1 MDFNRI
7 SGLRTHPAWR
17 LLQADSAPLII
28 SFLHR
33 AFIATNQRSIAAEE
47 LATRLD
53 DYLHH
58 LRESFGEKRFPKK
71 GKDYLNDW
79 AKGEQGFLR
88 KYYPAASVG
97 DEPLFDLTPAT
108 EKVIEWIT
116 SFEQKQ
122 FVGTESRLLTIFRLL
137 REIADET
144 ETDPSLRIQQ
154 LEQEKQA
161 IERKIAQ
168 LQAGHITPHDS
179 TRVKEKF
186 LQAEE
191 TARQLLSD
199 FRQVEENFRSL
210 DRGVRERITTSNS
223 GKGQM
228 LDTIFSEQDAITES
242 DQGRSF
248 KAFWSWLMSPASQD
262 ELQETLQKV
271 LQLPEIES
279 LQSVDSPHS
288 HTTNHEQD
296 TLLEG
301 IRFRLLEAGEKV
313 NSTCALLVEQLR
325 RYLDDQA
332 WLENRRI
339 MEIVREIEQSAIVVR
354 QSPPAEK
361 VFTTL
366 APLKPEIELPM
377 ARGLFRP
384 ALRPVID
391 EVPEEGEANVDTS
404 ALYTQHYVDEQQ
416 LRSQIR
422 FALQTR
428 TQITLAELVDLYPVK
443 KGLSEVVAYLHIASE
458 SDRAV
463 INTDQNQAIGWQ
475 DNHGGEKSAWMPSVI
490 FTR

>member
-7 SGLRTHPAWR
+7 SGLRSHPAWR
-17 LLQADSAPLII
+17 LLLADSAPLII

-33 AFIATNQRSIAAEE
+33 TFIVTNQRSIAAEE

-58 LRESFGEKRFPKK
+58 LRETTGKNRFPKK
-71 GKDYLNDW
+71 GRDYLNNW
-79 AKGEQGFLR
+79 SAGEQGFLR
-88 KYYPAASVG
+88 KYYPAATAG

-108 EKVIEWIT
+108 EKAIEWIA

-137 REIADET
+137 HEIANET
-144 ETDPSLRIQQ
+144 EADPTLRIQQ
-154 LEQEKQA
+154 LEQEKWVL
-161 IERKIAQ
+161 ERKIAQ
-168 LQAGHITPHDS
+168 LKAGHIAPHDG
-179 TRVKEKF
+179 TRIKEKF
-186 LQAEE
+186 LQAED

-199 FRQVEENFRSL
+199 FRQVEENFRAL
-210 DRGVRERITTSNS
+210 DRGVRERITTSNH
-223 GKGQM
+223 GKGEM
-228 LDTIFSEQDAITES
+228 LDSIFSEQDAITES

-248 KAFWSWLMSPASQD
+248 KAFWSWLMSPVSQD

-271 LQLPEIES
+271 LMLPEIKS
-279 LQSVDSPHS
+279 L
-288 HTTNHEQD
+288 NHD
-296 TLLEG
+296 PLVEG
-301 IRFRLLEAGEKV
+301 IRFRLLEAGGKV
-313 NSTCALLVEQLR
+313 NSTCGLLVEQLR

-339 MEIVREIEQSAIVVR
+339 MEIVRDIEQSAIVVR
-354 QSPPAEK
+354 QKPPPNK

-366 APLKPEIELPM
+366 SPLKPEIELPM

-391 EVPEEGEANVDTS
+391 EVPEEGEADVDTS
-404 ALYTQHYVDEQQ
+404 VLYNQHYVDEQA
-416 LRSQIR
+416 LRGQIR

-428 TQITLAELVDLYPVK
+428 SQVTLAELVELYPVK
-443 KGLSEVVAYLHIASE
+443 KGLSEIIAYLHIASE
-458 SDRAV
+458 SDRAL
-463 INTDQNQAIGWQ
+463 INAESNQAILWQ
-475 DNHGGEKSAWMPSVI
+475 DHSGNHKEAWMPSVI

>member
-7 SGLRTHPAWR
+7 SGLRSHPAWR
-17 LLQADSAPLII
+17 LLQADSAALII
-28 SFLHR
+28 SFLYR
-33 AFIATNQRSIAAEE
+33 TFIVTNQRSVPAEE

-58 LRESFGEKRFPKK
+58 LRENGEKRYPRK
-71 GKDYLNDW
+71 GRDYLNDW
-79 AKGEQGFLR
+79 SSGEQGYLR

-108 EKVIEWIT
+108 EKVIEWIA

-137 REIADET
+137 QEIADET
-144 ETDPSLRIQQ
+144 ETDPTLRIQQ

-168 LQAGHITPHDS
+168 LTAGHITPHDS
-179 TRVKEKF
+179 TRIKEKY

-199 FRQVEENFRSL
+199 FRQVEENFRTL
-210 DRGVRERITTSNS
+210 DRGVRERITTSDS

-228 LDTIFSEQDAITES
+228 LDTIFLEQDAITES

-248 KAFWSWLMSPASQD
+248 KAFWSWLMSPASQ
-262 ELQETLQKV
+262 EQLQETLQKV
-271 LQLPEIES
+271 LQLPEITALNMTS
-279 LQSVDSPHS
+279 
-288 HTTNHEQD
+288 EQQD
-296 TLLEG
+296 ALLDG

-313 NSTCALLVEQLR
+313 NSTCAQLVEQLR

-339 MEIVREIEQSAIVVR
+339 MEIVRQIEQSAIAIR
-354 QSPPAEK
+354 QSPPPEK
-361 VFTTL
+361 VFTRL

-384 ALRPVID
+384 AQRPVID
-391 EVPEEGEANVDTS
+391 EVPQEGEADIDTS
-404 ALYTQHYVDEQQ
+404 VLYNQHYVDEQ
-416 LRSQIR
+416 LLKSQIR
-422 FALQTR
+422 FALHNR
-428 TQITLAELVDLYPVK
+428 PQITLLELVELYPVT
-443 KGLSEVVAYLHIASE
+443 KGLSEVIAYLHIASE

-463 INTDQNQAIGWQ
+463 INTDLNQAIAWQ
-475 DNHGGEKSAWMPSVI
+475 DSSGVEKTAWMPSVI
-490 FTR
+490 FIR

>member
-7 SGLRTHPAWR
+7 LGLRSHPAWR

-33 AFIATNQRSIAAEE
+33 AFIATNQRSVGAEE

-58 LRESFGEKRFPKK
+58 LRETTGENRYPKK
-71 GKDYLNDW
+71 GRDYLNNW
-79 AKGEQGFLR
+79 SAGEQGYLR
-88 KYYPAASVG
+88 KYYPPATMG

-108 EKVIEWIT
+108 EKVIEWIA

-144 ETDPSLRIQQ
+144 ETDPTLRIQQ
-154 LEQEKQA
+154 LEQEKAA
-161 IERKIAQ
+161 IERQIAQ
-168 LQAGHITPHDS
+168 LREGHVTPHDG
-179 TRVKEKF
+179 TRIKEKF
-186 LQAEE
+186 LQAED

-199 FRQVEENFRSL
+199 FRQVEENFRAL
-210 DRGVRERITTSNS
+210 DRGVRERITTSSS

-248 KAFWSWLMSPASQD
+248 KAFWSWLMSPVSQD

-271 LQLPEIES
+271 LQLPEINS
-279 LQSVDSPHS
+279 LNSDKDP
-288 HTTNHEQD
+288 
-296 TLLEG
+296 LLDG

-339 MEIVREIEQSAIVVR
+339 MEIVRDIEQNAITIR
-354 QSPPAEK
+354 QTPPPDK
-361 VFTTL
+361 LFTTL
-366 APLKPEIELPM
+366 SPLKPEVELPM
-377 ARGLFRP
+377 GRGLFRP

-391 EVPEEGEANVDTS
+391 EVPEEGQGDMDTS
-404 ALYTQHYVDEQQ
+404 ALYHQHYVDEQA
-416 LRSQIR
+416 LKSQIR

-428 TQITLAELVDLYPVK
+428 SQITLAELLELYPVK

-458 SDRAV
+458 SDRAL
-463 INTDQNQAIGWQ
+463 INAEHNQAIQWL
-475 DNHGGEKSAWMPSVI
+475 DNTGNTKAAWMPSVI

>member
-7 SGLRTHPAWR
+7 SGLRSHPAWR
-17 LLQADSAPLII
+17 LLQADSAALVI
-28 SFLHR
+28 SFLYR
-33 AFIATNQRSIAAEE
+33 TFIVTNQRSIPAEE

-58 LRESFGEKRFPKK
+58 LRENGEKRYPRK
-71 GKDYLNDW
+71 GRDYLNDW
-79 AKGEQGFLR
+79 SSGEQGYLR

-108 EKVIEWIT
+108 EKVIEWIA

-137 REIADET
+137 QEIADET
-144 ETDPSLRIQQ
+144 ETDPTLRIQQ

-168 LQAGHITPHDS
+168 LTAGHITPHDS
-179 TRVKEKF
+179 TRIKEKY

-199 FRQVEENFRSL
+199 FRQVEENFRTL
-210 DRGVRERITTSNS
+210 DRGVRERITTSDS

-228 LDTIFSEQDAITES
+228 LDTIFLEQDAITES

-248 KAFWSWLMSPASQD
+248 KAFWSWLMSPASQ
-262 ELQETLQKV
+262 EQLQETLQKV
-271 LQLPEIES
+271 LQLPEITALNS
-279 LQSVDSPHS
+279 TS
-288 HTTNHEQD
+288 EQQD
-296 TLLEG
+296 ALLDG

-313 NSTCALLVEQLR
+313 NSTCAQLVEQLR

-339 MEIVREIEQSAIVVR
+339 MEIVRQIEQSAITIR
-354 QSPPAEK
+354 QSPPPEK
-361 VFTTL
+361 VFTRL

-384 ALRPVID
+384 AQRPVID
-391 EVPEEGEANVDTS
+391 EVPQEGEADVDTS
-404 ALYTQHYVDEQQ
+404 VLYNQHYVDEQ
-416 LRSQIR
+416 LLKSQIR
-422 FALQTR
+422 FALHNR
-428 TQITLAELVDLYPVK
+428 PQITLLELVELYPVT
-443 KGLSEVVAYLHIASE
+443 KGLSEVIAYLHIASE

-463 INTDQNQAIGWQ
+463 INTDLNQAIAWQ
-475 DNHGGEKSAWMPSVI
+475 DSSGVEKTAWMPSVI
-490 FTR
+490 FIR

>member
-7 SGLRTHPAWR
+7 SGLRSHPAWR
-17 LLQADSAPLII
+17 LLQADSAALII
-28 SFLHR
+28 SFLYR
-33 AFIATNQRSIAAEE
+33 TFIVTNQRSVPAEE

-58 LRESFGEKRFPKK
+58 LREHGEKRYPRK
-71 GKDYLNDW
+71 GREYLNDW
-79 AKGEQGFLR
+79 SSGEQGYLR

-108 EKVIEWIT
+108 EKVIEWIA

-137 REIADET
+137 QEIADET
-144 ETDPSLRIQQ
+144 ETDPTLRIQQ

-168 LQAGHITPHDS
+168 LTVGHITPHDS
-179 TRVKEKF
+179 TRIKEKY

-199 FRQVEENFRSL
+199 FRQVEENFRTL

-228 LDTIFSEQDAITES
+228 LDTIFLEQDAITES

-248 KAFWSWLMSPASQD
+248 KAFWSWLMSPASQ
-262 ELQETLQKV
+262 EQLQETLQKV
-271 LQLPEIES
+271 LQLPEITALNGTS
-279 LQSVDSPHS
+279 
-288 HTTNHEQD
+288 EQQD
-296 TLLEG
+296 ALLDG

-313 NSTCALLVEQLR
+313 NSTCAQLVEQLR

-339 MEIVREIEQSAIVVR
+339 MEIVRQIEQSAIAIR
-354 QSPPAEK
+354 QSPPPEK
-361 VFTTL
+361 VFTRL

-384 ALRPVID
+384 AQRPVID
-391 EVPEEGEANVDTS
+391 EVPQEGEADVDTS
-404 ALYTQHYVDEQQ
+404 VLYNQHYVDEQ
-416 LRSQIR
+416 LLKSQIR
-422 FALQTR
+422 FALHNR
-428 TQITLAELVDLYPVK
+428 PQITLQELVELYPVS
-443 KGLSEVVAYLHIASE
+443 KGLSEVIAYLHIASE

-463 INTDQNQAIGWQ
+463 INTDLNQAIAWQ
-475 DNHGGEKSAWMPSVI
+475 DSSGAEKTAWMPSVI
-490 FTR
+490 FIR

>member
-7 SGLRTHPAWR
+7 SGLRSHPAWR
-17 LLQADSAPLII
+17 LLQADSAALII
-28 SFLHR
+28 SFLYR
-33 AFIATNQRSIAAEE
+33 TFIVTNQRSVPAEE

-58 LRESFGEKRFPKK
+58 LREHGEKRYPRK
-71 GKDYLNDW
+71 GRDYLNDW
-79 AKGEQGFLR
+79 SSGEHGYLR

-108 EKVIEWIT
+108 EKVIEWIA

-137 REIADET
+137 QEIADET
-144 ETDPSLRIQQ
+144 ETDPTLRIQQ

-168 LQAGHITPHDS
+168 LTAGHITPHDS
-179 TRVKEKF
+179 TRIKEKY

-199 FRQVEENFRSL
+199 FRQVEENFRTL
-210 DRGVRERITTSNS
+210 DRGVRERITTSDS

-228 LDTIFSEQDAITES
+228 LDTIFLEQDAITES

-248 KAFWSWLMSPASQD
+248 KAFWSWLMSPASQ
-262 ELQETLQKV
+262 EQLQETLQKV
-271 LQLPEIES
+271 LQLPEITALNITS
-279 LQSVDSPHS
+279 
-288 HTTNHEQD
+288 EQQD
-296 TLLEG
+296 ALLDG

-313 NSTCALLVEQLR
+313 NSTCAQLVEQLR

-339 MEIVREIEQSAIVVR
+339 MEIVRQIEQSAIAIR
-354 QSPPAEK
+354 QSPPPEK
-361 VFTTL
+361 VFTRL

-384 ALRPVID
+384 AQRPVID
-391 EVPEEGEANVDTS
+391 EVPQEGEADVDTS
-404 ALYTQHYVDEQQ
+404 VLYNQHYVDEQ
-416 LRSQIR
+416 LLKSQIR
-422 FALQTR
+422 FALHDR
-428 TQITLAELVDLYPVK
+428 PQITLLELVELYPVT
-443 KGLSEVVAYLHIASE
+443 KGLSEVIAYLHIASE

-463 INTDQNQAIGWQ
+463 INTDLNQAIAWQ
-475 DNHGGEKSAWMPSVI
+475 DSSGVEKTAWMPSVI
-490 FTR
+490 FIR

>member
-7 SGLRTHPAWR
+7 SGLRSHPAWR
-17 LLQADSAPLII
+17 LLQADSAALII
-28 SFLHR
+28 SFLYR
-33 AFIATNQRSIAAEE
+33 TFIVTNQRSVPAEE

-58 LRESFGEKRFPKK
+58 LRENGEKRYPRK
-71 GKDYLNDW
+71 GRDYLNDW
-79 AKGEQGFLR
+79 SSGEQGYLR

-108 EKVIEWIT
+108 EKVIEWIA

-137 REIADET
+137 QEIADET
-144 ETDPSLRIQQ
+144 ETDPTLRIQQ

-168 LQAGHITPHDS
+168 LTAGHITPHDS
-179 TRVKEKF
+179 TRIKEKY

-199 FRQVEENFRSL
+199 FRQVEENFRML
-210 DRGVRERITTSNS
+210 DRGVRERITTSDS

-228 LDTIFSEQDAITES
+228 LDTIFLEQDAITES

-248 KAFWSWLMSPASQD
+248 KAFWSWLMSPASQ
-262 ELQETLQKV
+262 EQLQETLQKV
-271 LQLPEIES
+271 LQLPEITALNS
-279 LQSVDSPHS
+279 TS
-288 HTTNHEQD
+288 EQQD
-296 TLLEG
+296 ALLDG

-313 NSTCALLVEQLR
+313 NSTCAQLVEQLR

-339 MEIVREIEQSAIVVR
+339 MEIVRQIEQSAIAIR
-354 QSPPAEK
+354 QSPPPEK
-361 VFTTL
+361 VFTRL

-384 ALRPVID
+384 AQRPVID
-391 EVPEEGEANVDTS
+391 EVPQEGEADVDTS
-404 ALYTQHYVDEQQ
+404 VLYNQHYVDEQ
-416 LRSQIR
+416 LLKSQIR
-422 FALQTR
+422 FALHNR
-428 TQITLAELVDLYPVK
+428 PQITLLELVELYPVT
-443 KGLSEVVAYLHIASE
+443 KGLSEVIAYLHIASE

-463 INTDQNQAIGWQ
+463 INTDLNQAIAWQ
-475 DNHGGEKSAWMPSVI
+475 DSSGVEKTAWMPSVI
-490 FTR
+490 FIR

>member
-7 SGLRTHPAWR
+7 SGLRSHPAWR
-17 LLQADSAPLII
+17 LLQADSAALII
-28 SFLHR
+28 SFLYR
-33 AFIATNQRSIAAEE
+33 TFIVTNQRSVPAEE

-58 LRESFGEKRFPKK
+58 LRENGEKRYPRK
-71 GKDYLNDW
+71 GRDYLNDW
-79 AKGEQGFLR
+79 SSGEHGYLR

-108 EKVIEWIT
+108 EKVIEWIA

-137 REIADET
+137 QEIADET
-144 ETDPSLRIQQ
+144 ETDPTLRIQQ

-168 LQAGHITPHDS
+168 LTAGHITPHDS
-179 TRVKEKF
+179 TRIKEKY

-199 FRQVEENFRSL
+199 FRQVEENFRTL
-210 DRGVRERITTSNS
+210 DRGVRERITTSDS

-228 LDTIFSEQDAITES
+228 LDTIFLEQDAITES

-248 KAFWSWLMSPASQD
+248 KAFWSWLMSPASQ
-262 ELQETLQKV
+262 EQLQETLQKV
-271 LQLPEIES
+271 LQLPEIIALNMTSE
-279 LQSVDSPHS
+279 Q
-288 HTTNHEQD
+288 QD
-296 TLLEG
+296 TLLDG

-313 NSTCALLVEQLR
+313 NSTCAQLVEQLR

-339 MEIVREIEQSAIVVR
+339 MEIVRQIEQSAIAIR
-354 QSPPAEK
+354 QSPPPEK
-361 VFTTL
+361 VFTRL

-384 ALRPVID
+384 AQRPVID
-391 EVPEEGEANVDTS
+391 EVPQEGEADVDTS
-404 ALYTQHYVDEQQ
+404 VLYNQHYVDEQ
-416 LRSQIR
+416 LLKSQIR
-422 FALQTR
+422 FALHDR
-428 TQITLAELVDLYPVK
+428 PQITLPELVELYPVT
-443 KGLSEVVAYLHIASE
+443 KGLSEVIAYLHIASE

-463 INTDQNQAIGWQ
+463 INTDLNQAIAWQ
-475 DNHGGEKSAWMPSVI
+475 DSSGVEKTARMPSVI
-490 FTR
+490 FIR

>member
-7 SGLRTHPAWR
+7 SGLRSHPAWR
-17 LLQADSAPLII
+17 LLQADSAALVI
-28 SFLHR
+28 SFLYR
-33 AFIATNQRSIAAEE
+33 TFIVTNQRSIPAEE

-58 LRESFGEKRFPKK
+58 LREHGEKRYPRK
-71 GKDYLNDW
+71 GRDYLNDW
-79 AKGEQGFLR
+79 SSGEQGYLR

-108 EKVIEWIT
+108 EKVIEWIA

-137 REIADET
+137 QEIADET
-144 ETDPSLRIQQ
+144 ETDPTLRIQQ

-168 LQAGHITPHDS
+168 LTAGHITPHDS
-179 TRVKEKF
+179 TRIKEKY

-199 FRQVEENFRSL
+199 FRQVEENFRTL
-210 DRGVRERITTSNS
+210 DRGVRERITTSDS

-228 LDTIFSEQDAITES
+228 LDTIFLEQDAITES

-248 KAFWSWLMSPASQD
+248 KAFWSWLMSPASQ
-262 ELQETLQKV
+262 EQLQETLQKV
-271 LQLPEIES
+271 LQLPEITALNS
-279 LQSVDSPHS
+279 TS
-288 HTTNHEQD
+288 EQQD
-296 TLLEG
+296 ALLDG

-313 NSTCALLVEQLR
+313 NSTCAQLVEQLR

-339 MEIVREIEQSAIVVR
+339 MEIVRQIEQSAIAIR
-354 QSPPAEK
+354 QSPPPEK
-361 VFTTL
+361 VFTRL

-384 ALRPVID
+384 AQRPVID
-391 EVPEEGEANVDTS
+391 EVPQEGEADVDTS
-404 ALYTQHYVDEQQ
+404 VLYNQHYVDEQ
-416 LRSQIR
+416 LLKSQIR
-422 FALQTR
+422 FALHNR
-428 TQITLAELVDLYPVK
+428 PQITLLELVELYPVT
-443 KGLSEVVAYLHIASE
+443 KGLSEVIAYLHIASE

-463 INTDQNQAIGWQ
+463 INTDLNQAIAWQ
-475 DNHGGEKSAWMPSVI
+475 DSSGVEKTAWMPSVI
-490 FTR
+490 FIR

>member
-7 SGLRTHPAWR
+7 SGLRSHPAWR
-17 LLQADSAPLII
+17 LLQADSAALII

-33 AFIATNQRSIAAEE
+33 TFIVSNQRSIPAEE

-58 LRESFGEKRFPKK
+58 LREHGEQRYPRK
-71 GKDYLNDW
+71 GREYLNDW
-79 AKGEQGFLR
+79 SGGEHGYLR

-108 EKVIEWIT
+108 EKVIEWIA

-137 REIADET
+137 QEIADET
-144 ETDPSLRIQQ
+144 ETDPTLRIQQ

-168 LQAGHITPHDS
+168 LTAGHITPHDS
-179 TRVKEKF
+179 TRIKEKY

-199 FRQVEENFRSL
+199 FRQVEENFRTL
-210 DRGVRERITTSNS
+210 DRGVRERITTSDS

-228 LDTIFSEQDAITES
+228 LDTIFLEQDAITES

-248 KAFWSWLMSPASQD
+248 KAFWSWLMSPASQ
-262 ELQETLQKV
+262 EQLQETLQKV
-271 LQLPEIES
+271 LQLPEITALNMTS
-279 LQSVDSPHS
+279 
-288 HTTNHEQD
+288 EQQD
-296 TLLEG
+296 ALLDG

-313 NSTCALLVEQLR
+313 NSTCAQLVEQLR

-339 MEIVREIEQSAIVVR
+339 MEIVRQIEQSAIAIR
-354 QSPPAEK
+354 QSPPPEK
-361 VFTTL
+361 IFTRL

-384 ALRPVID
+384 AQRPVIN
-391 EVPEEGEANVDTS
+391 EVPQEGEADVDTS
-404 ALYTQHYVDEQQ
+404 VLYNQHYVDEQ
-416 LRSQIR
+416 LLKSQIR
-422 FALQTR
+422 FALHNR
-428 TQITLAELVDLYPVK
+428 PQITLQELVELYPVS
-443 KGLSEVVAYLHIASE
+443 KGLSEVIAYLHIASE

-463 INTDQNQAIGWQ
+463 INTDLNQAIAWQ
-475 DNHGGEKSAWMPSVI
+475 DSSGAEKTAWMPSVI
-490 FTR
+490 FIR

>member
-7 SGLRTHPAWR
+7 SGLRSHPAWR
-17 LLQADSAPLII
+17 LLQADSAALII

-33 AFIATNQRSIAAEE
+33 TFIVSNQRSIPAEE

-58 LRESFGEKRFPKK
+58 LREHGEQRYPRK
-71 GKDYLNDW
+71 GREYLNDW
-79 AKGEQGFLR
+79 SSGEHGYLR

-108 EKVIEWIT
+108 EKVIEWIA

-137 REIADET
+137 QEIADET
-144 ETDPSLRIQQ
+144 ETDPTLRIQQ

-168 LQAGHITPHDS
+168 LTAGHITPHDS
-179 TRVKEKF
+179 TRIKEKY

-199 FRQVEENFRSL
+199 FRQVEENFRTL
-210 DRGVRERITTSNS
+210 DRGVRERITTSDS

-228 LDTIFSEQDAITES
+228 LDTIFLEQDAITES

-248 KAFWSWLMSPASQD
+248 KAFWSWLMSPASQ
-262 ELQETLQKV
+262 EQLQETLQKV
-271 LQLPEIES
+271 LQLPEITALNITS
-279 LQSVDSPHS
+279 
-288 HTTNHEQD
+288 EQQD
-296 TLLEG
+296 ALLDG

-313 NSTCALLVEQLR
+313 NSTCAQLVEQLR

-339 MEIVREIEQSAIVVR
+339 MEIVRQIEQSAIAIR
-354 QSPPAEK
+354 QSPPPEK
-361 VFTTL
+361 VFTRL

-384 ALRPVID
+384 AQRPVIA
-391 EVPEEGEANVDTS
+391 EVPQEGEADVDTS
-404 ALYTQHYVDEQQ
+404 ALYNQHYVDEQR
-416 LRSQIR
+416 LKSQIR
-422 FALQTR
+422 FALHNR
-428 TQITLAELVDLYPVK
+428 PQITLQELVELYPVS
-443 KGLSEVVAYLHIASE
+443 KGLSEVIAYLHIASE

-463 INTDQNQAIGWQ
+463 INTDLNQAIAWQ
-475 DNHGGEKSAWMPSVI
+475 DSSGAEKTAWMPSVI
-490 FTR
+490 FIR

>member
-7 SGLRTHPAWR
+7 SGLRSHPAWR
-17 LLQADSAPLII
+17 LLQADSAALII
-28 SFLHR
+28 SFLYR
-33 AFIATNQRSIAAEE
+33 TFIVTNQRSVPAEE

-58 LRESFGEKRFPKK
+58 LRENGEKRYPRK
-71 GKDYLNDW
+71 GRDYLNDW
-79 AKGEQGFLR
+79 SSGEQGYLR

-108 EKVIEWIT
+108 EKVIEWIA

-137 REIADET
+137 QEIADET
-144 ETDPSLRIQQ
+144 ETDPTLRIQQ

-168 LQAGHITPHDS
+168 LTAGHITPHDS
-179 TRVKEKF
+179 TRIKEKY

-191 TARQLLSD
+191 TARQLLSG
-199 FRQVEENFRSL
+199 FRQVEENFRML
-210 DRGVRERITTSNS
+210 DRGVRERITTSDS

-228 LDTIFSEQDAITES
+228 LDTIFLEQDAITES

-248 KAFWSWLMSPASQD
+248 KAFWSWLMSPASQ
-262 ELQETLQKV
+262 EQLQETLQKV
-271 LQLPEIES
+271 LQLPEITALNMTS
-279 LQSVDSPHS
+279 
-288 HTTNHEQD
+288 EQQD
-296 TLLEG
+296 ALLDG

-313 NSTCALLVEQLR
+313 NSTCAQLVEQLR

-339 MEIVREIEQSAIVVR
+339 MEIVRQIEQSAIAIR
-354 QSPPAEK
+354 QSPPPEK
-361 VFTTL
+361 VFTRL

-384 ALRPVID
+384 AQRPVID
-391 EVPEEGEANVDTS
+391 EVPQEGEADVDTS
-404 ALYTQHYVDEQQ
+404 VLYNQHYVDEQ
-416 LRSQIR
+416 LLKSQIR
-422 FALQTR
+422 FALHNR
-428 TQITLAELVDLYPVK
+428 PQITLLELVELYPVT
-443 KGLSEVVAYLHIASE
+443 KGLSEVIAYLHIASE

-463 INTDQNQAIGWQ
+463 INTDLNQAIAWQ
-475 DNHGGEKSAWMPSVI
+475 DSSGVEKTAWMPSVI
-490 FTR
+490 FIR

>member
-7 SGLRTHPAWR
+7 SGLRSHPAWR
-17 LLQADSAPLII
+17 LLQADSAALII
-28 SFLHR
+28 SFLYR
-33 AFIATNQRSIAAEE
+33 TFIVTNQRSVPAEE

-58 LRESFGEKRFPKK
+58 LREHGEKRYPRK
-71 GKDYLNDW
+71 GRDYLNDW
-79 AKGEQGFLR
+79 SSGEQSYLR

-108 EKVIEWIT
+108 EKVIEWIA

-137 REIADET
+137 QEIADET
-144 ETDPSLRIQQ
+144 ETDPTLRIQQ

-168 LQAGHITPHDS
+168 LTAGHITPHDS
-179 TRVKEKF
+179 TRIKEKY

-191 TARQLLSD
+191 TARQLLFD
-199 FRQVEENFRSL
+199 FCQVEENFRTL
-210 DRGVRERITTSNS
+210 DRGVRERITTSDS

-228 LDTIFSEQDAITES
+228 LDTIFLEQDAITES

-248 KAFWSWLMSPASQD
+248 KAFWSWLMSPASQ
-262 ELQETLQKV
+262 EQLQETLQKV
-271 LQLPEIES
+271 LQLPEITALNS
-279 LQSVDSPHS
+279 TS
-288 HTTNHEQD
+288 EQQD
-296 TLLEG
+296 ALLDG

-313 NSTCALLVEQLR
+313 NSTCAQLVEQLR

-339 MEIVREIEQSAIVVR
+339 MEIVRQIEQSAIAIR
-354 QSPPAEK
+354 QSPPPEK
-361 VFTTL
+361 VFTRL

-384 ALRPVID
+384 AQRPVID
-391 EVPEEGEANVDTS
+391 EVPQEGEADVDTS
-404 ALYTQHYVDEQQ
+404 VLYNQHYVDEQ
-416 LRSQIR
+416 LLKSQIR
-422 FALQTR
+422 FALHNR
-428 TQITLAELVDLYPVK
+428 PQITLLELVELYPVT
-443 KGLSEVVAYLHIASE
+443 KGLSEVIAYLHIASE
-458 SDRAV
+458 SNRAV
-463 INTDQNQAIGWQ
+463 INTDLNQAIAWQ
-475 DNHGGEKSAWMPSVI
+475 DSSGVEKTAWMPSVI
-490 FTR
+490 FIR

>member
-7 SGLRTHPAWR
+7 SGLRSHPAWR
-17 LLQADSAPLII
+17 LLQADSAALII
-28 SFLHR
+28 SFLYR
-33 AFIATNQRSIAAEE
+33 TFIVTNQRSVPAEE

-58 LRESFGEKRFPKK
+58 LRENGEKRYPRK
-71 GKDYLNDW
+71 GRDYLNDW
-79 AKGEQGFLR
+79 SSGEQGYLR

-108 EKVIEWIT
+108 EKVIEWIA

-137 REIADET
+137 QEIADET
-144 ETDPSLRIQQ
+144 ETDPTLRIQQ

-168 LQAGHITPHDS
+168 LTAGHITPHDS
-179 TRVKEKF
+179 TRIKEKY

-199 FRQVEENFRSL
+199 FRQVEENFRML
-210 DRGVRERITTSNS
+210 DRGVRERITTSDS

-228 LDTIFSEQDAITES
+228 LDTIFLEQDAITES

-248 KAFWSWLMSPASQD
+248 KAFWSWLMSPASQ
-262 ELQETLQKV
+262 EQLQETLQKV
-271 LQLPEIES
+271 LQLPEITALNMTS
-279 LQSVDSPHS
+279 
-288 HTTNHEQD
+288 EQQD
-296 TLLEG
+296 ALLDG

-313 NSTCALLVEQLR
+313 NSTCAQLVEQLR

-339 MEIVREIEQSAIVVR
+339 MEIVRQIEQSAIAIR
-354 QSPPAEK
+354 QSPPPEK
-361 VFTTL
+361 VFTRL

-384 ALRPVID
+384 AQRPVID
-391 EVPEEGEANVDTS
+391 EVPQEGEADVDTS
-404 ALYTQHYVDEQQ
+404 VLYNQHYVDEQ
-416 LRSQIR
+416 LLKSQIR
-422 FALQTR
+422 FALHNR
-428 TQITLAELVDLYPVK
+428 PQITLLELVELYPVT
-443 KGLSEVVAYLHIASE
+443 KGLSEVIAYLHIASE

-463 INTDQNQAIGWQ
+463 INTDLNQAIAWQ
-475 DNHGGEKSAWMPSVI
+475 DSSGVEKTAWMPSVI
-490 FTR
+490 FIR

>member
-7 SGLRTHPAWR
+7 SGLRSHPAWR
-17 LLQADSAPLII
+17 LLQADSAALII

-33 AFIATNQRSIAAEE
+33 TFIVSNQRSIPAEE

-58 LRESFGEKRFPKK
+58 LREHGEQRYPRK
-71 GKDYLNDW
+71 GREYLNDW
-79 AKGEQGFLR
+79 SGGEHGYLR

-108 EKVIEWIT
+108 EKVIEWIA

-137 REIADET
+137 QEIADET
-144 ETDPSLRIQQ
+144 ETDPTLRIQQ

-168 LQAGHITPHDS
+168 LTAGHITPHDS
-179 TRVKEKF
+179 TRIKEKY

-199 FRQVEENFRSL
+199 FRQVEENFRTL
-210 DRGVRERITTSNS
+210 DRGVRERITTSDS

-228 LDTIFSEQDAITES
+228 LDTIFLEQDAITES

-248 KAFWSWLMSPASQD
+248 KAFWSWLMSPASQ
-262 ELQETLQKV
+262 EQLQETLQKV
-271 LQLPEIES
+271 LQLPEITALNMTS
-279 LQSVDSPHS
+279 
-288 HTTNHEQD
+288 EQQD
-296 TLLEG
+296 ALLDG

-313 NSTCALLVEQLR
+313 NSTCAQLVEQLR

-339 MEIVREIEQSAIVVR
+339 MEIVRQIEQSAIAIR
-354 QSPPAEK
+354 QSPPPEK
-361 VFTTL
+361 IFTRL

-384 ALRPVID
+384 AQRPVID
-391 EVPEEGEANVDTS
+391 EVPQEGEADVDTS
-404 ALYTQHYVDEQQ
+404 VLYNQHYVDEQ
-416 LRSQIR
+416 LLKSQIR
-422 FALQTR
+422 FALHNR
-428 TQITLAELVDLYPVK
+428 PQITLQELVELYPVS
-443 KGLSEVVAYLHIASE
+443 KGLSEVIAYLHIASE
-458 SDRAV
+458 SDRAM
-463 INTDQNQAIGWQ
+463 INTDLNQAIAWQ
-475 DNHGGEKSAWMPSVI
+475 DSSGAEKTAWMPSVI
-490 FTR
+490 FIR

>member
-7 SGLRTHPAWR
+7 SGLRSHPAWR
-17 LLQADSAPLII
+17 LLQADSAALII

-33 AFIATNQRSIAAEE
+33 TFIVSNQRSIPAEE

-58 LRESFGEKRFPKK
+58 LREHGEKRYPRK
-71 GKDYLNDW
+71 GREYLNDW
-79 AKGEQGFLR
+79 SGGEHGYLR

-108 EKVIEWIT
+108 EKVIEWIA

-137 REIADET
+137 QEIADET
-144 ETDPSLRIQQ
+144 ETDPTLRIQQ

-168 LQAGHITPHDS
+168 LTAGHITPHDS
-179 TRVKEKF
+179 TRIKEKY

-199 FRQVEENFRSL
+199 FRQVEENFRTL
-210 DRGVRERITTSNS
+210 DRGVRERITTSDS

-228 LDTIFSEQDAITES
+228 LDTIFLEQDAITES

-248 KAFWSWLMSPASQD
+248 KAFWSWLMSPASQ
-262 ELQETLQKV
+262 EQLQETLQKV
-271 LQLPEIES
+271 LQLPEITALNMTS
-279 LQSVDSPHS
+279 
-288 HTTNHEQD
+288 EQQD
-296 TLLEG
+296 ALLDG

-313 NSTCALLVEQLR
+313 NSTCAQLVEQLR

-339 MEIVREIEQSAIVVR
+339 MEIVRQIEQSAIAIR
-354 QSPPAEK
+354 QSPPPEK
-361 VFTTL
+361 VFTRL

-384 ALRPVID
+384 AQRPVID
-391 EVPEEGEANVDTS
+391 EVPQEGEADVDTS
-404 ALYTQHYVDEQQ
+404 VLYNQHYVDEQ
-416 LRSQIR
+416 LLKSQIR
-422 FALQTR
+422 FALHNR
-428 TQITLAELVDLYPVK
+428 PQITLQELVELYPVS
-443 KGLSEVVAYLHIASE
+443 KGLSEVIAYLHIASE

-463 INTDQNQAIGWQ
+463 INTDLNQAIAWQ
-475 DNHGGEKSAWMPSVI
+475 DSSGAEKTAWMPSVI
-490 FTR
+490 FIR

>member
-7 SGLRTHPAWR
+7 SGLRSHPAWR
-17 LLQADSAPLII
+17 LLQADSAALII
-28 SFLHR
+28 SFLYR
-33 AFIATNQRSIAAEE
+33 TFIVTNQRSVPAEE

-58 LRESFGEKRFPKK
+58 LREHGEKRYPRK
-71 GKDYLNDW
+71 GRDYLNDW
-79 AKGEQGFLR
+79 SSGEQGYLR

-108 EKVIEWIT
+108 EKVIEWIA

-137 REIADET
+137 QEIADET
-144 ETDPSLRIQQ
+144 ETDPTLRIQQ

-168 LQAGHITPHDS
+168 LTAGHITPHDS
-179 TRVKEKF
+179 TRIKEKY

-199 FRQVEENFRSL
+199 FRQVEENFRTL
-210 DRGVRERITTSNS
+210 DRGVRERITTSDS

-228 LDTIFSEQDAITES
+228 LDTIFLEQDAITES

-248 KAFWSWLMSPASQD
+248 KAFWSWLMSPASQ
-262 ELQETLQKV
+262 EQLQETLQKV
-271 LQLPEIES
+271 LQLPEITALNS
-279 LQSVDSPHS
+279 TS
-288 HTTNHEQD
+288 EQQD
-296 TLLEG
+296 ALLDG

-313 NSTCALLVEQLR
+313 NSTCAQLVEQLR

-339 MEIVREIEQSAIVVR
+339 MEIVRQIEQSAIAIR
-354 QSPPAEK
+354 QSPPPEK
-361 VFTTL
+361 VFTRL

-384 ALRPVID
+384 AQRPVID
-391 EVPEEGEANVDTS
+391 EVPQEGEADVDTS
-404 ALYTQHYVDEQQ
+404 VLYNQHYVDEQ
-416 LRSQIR
+416 LLKSQIR
-422 FALQTR
+422 FALHNR
-428 TQITLAELVDLYPVK
+428 PQITLLELVELYPVT
-443 KGLSEVVAYLHIASE
+443 KGLSEVIAYLHIASE

-463 INTDQNQAIGWQ
+463 INTDLNQAIAWQ
-475 DNHGGEKSAWMPSVI
+475 DSSGVEKTAWMPSVI
-490 FTR
+490 FIR

>member
-7 SGLRTHPAWR
+7 SGLRSHPAWR

-28 SFLHR
+28 SFLYR
-33 AFIATNQRSIAAEE
+33 AFIATNQRSITAEE

-58 LRESFGEKRFPKK
+58 LRETTGKNQFPRK
-71 GKDYLNDW
+71 GRDYLNDW
-79 AKGEQGFLR
+79 SSGEQGYLR

-108 EKVIEWIT
+108 EKVIEWIA

-144 ETDPSLRIQQ
+144 ETDPTLRITQ
-154 LEQEKQA
+154 LEQERQV
-161 IERKIAQ
+161 IDRKIAQ
-168 LQAGHITPHDS
+168 LRDGHIAPHDS
-179 TRVKEKF
+179 TRIKEKF

-199 FRQVEENFRSL
+199 FRQVEENFRAL

-228 LDTIFSEQDAITES
+228 LDTIFSEQDTITES

-248 KAFWSWLMSPASQD
+248 KAFWSWLMSPVSQD
-262 ELQETLQKV
+262 ELQETLHKV
-271 LQLPEIES
+271 LQLTEIDA
-279 LQSVDSPHS
+279 L
-288 HTTNHEQD
+288 NKEQD
-296 TLLEG
+296 PLLVG

-339 MEIVREIEQSAIVVR
+339 MEIVREIEQSAITIR
-354 QSPPAEK
+354 QNPPPEK
-361 VFTTL
+361 VFTHL

-391 EVPEEGEANVDTS
+391 EVPEEGLADVDTR
-404 ALYTQHYVDEQQ
+404 ALYSQHYVDEQV
-416 LRSQIR
+416 LKGQIR

-428 TQITLAELVDLYPVK
+428 SQITLAELVDLYPVK

-463 INTDQNQAIGWQ
+463 INTEQNQAIQWQ
-475 DNHGGEKSAWMPSVI
+475 DRNVNGKGKTKSAWMPSVI

>member
-7 SGLRTHPAWR
+7 SGLRSHPAWR
-17 LLQADSAPLII
+17 LLQADSAALII
-28 SFLHR
+28 SFLYR
-33 AFIATNQRSIAAEE
+33 TFIVTNQRSVPAEE

-58 LRESFGEKRFPKK
+58 LREHGEKRYPRK
-71 GKDYLNDW
+71 GRDYLNDW
-79 AKGEQGFLR
+79 SSGEQGYLR

-108 EKVIEWIT
+108 EKVIEWIA

-137 REIADET
+137 QEIADET
-144 ETDPSLRIQQ
+144 ETDPTLRIQQ

-168 LQAGHITPHDS
+168 LTAGHITPHDS
-179 TRVKEKF
+179 TRIKEKY

-199 FRQVEENFRSL
+199 FRQVEENFRML
-210 DRGVRERITTSNS
+210 DRGVRERITTSDS

-228 LDTIFSEQDAITES
+228 LDTIFLEQDAITES

-248 KAFWSWLMSPASQD
+248 KAFWSWLMSPASQ
-262 ELQETLQKV
+262 EQLQETLQKV
-271 LQLPEIES
+271 LQLPEITALNMTS
-279 LQSVDSPHS
+279 
-288 HTTNHEQD
+288 EQQD
-296 TLLEG
+296 ALLDG

-313 NSTCALLVEQLR
+313 NSTCAQLVEQLR

-339 MEIVREIEQSAIVVR
+339 MEIVRQIEQSAIAIR
-354 QSPPAEK
+354 QSPPPEK
-361 VFTTL
+361 VFTRL

-384 ALRPVID
+384 AQRPVID
-391 EVPEEGEANVDTS
+391 EVPQEGEADVDTS
-404 ALYTQHYVDEQQ
+404 VLYNQHYVDEQ
-416 LRSQIR
+416 LLKSQIR
-422 FALQTR
+422 FALHNR
-428 TQITLAELVDLYPVK
+428 PQITLLELVELYPVT
-443 KGLSEVVAYLHIASE
+443 KGLSEVIAYLHIASE

-463 INTDQNQAIGWQ
+463 INTDLNQAIAWQ
-475 DNHGGEKSAWMPSVI
+475 DSSGVEKTAWMPSVI
-490 FTR
+490 FIR

>member
-1 MDFNRI
+1 MDYNRI
-7 SGLRTHPAWR
+7 SGLRSHPAWR

-28 SFLHR
+28 SFLYR
-33 AFIATNQRSIAAEE
+33 AFIVTNQRSITAEE

-58 LRESFGEKRFPKK
+58 LRENGEKRYPRK
-71 GKDYLNDW
+71 GRDYLNDW
-79 AKGEQGFLR
+79 SGGEQGYLR

-108 EKVIEWIT
+108 EKVIEWIA

-137 REIADET
+137 QEIADET
-144 ETDPSLRIQQ
+144 ETDPTLRIQQ

-168 LQAGHITPHDS
+168 LMDGHVTPHDS

-199 FRQVEENFRSL
+199 FRQVEENFRAL

-228 LDTIFSEQDAITES
+228 LDTIFLEQDAITES

-248 KAFWSWLMSPASQD
+248 KAFWSWLMSPASQ
-262 ELQETLQKV
+262 EQLQQTLQKV
-271 LQLPEIES
+271 LQLPEINALNSTSKQER
-279 LQSVDSPHS
+279 DA
-288 HTTNHEQD
+288 
-296 TLLEG
+296 LLDG

-313 NSTCALLVEQLR
+313 NSTCAQLVEQLR

-339 MEIVREIEQSAIVVR
+339 MEIVREIEQSAIAIR
-354 QSPPAEK
+354 QSPPPEK
-361 VFTTL
+361 VFTRL

-377 ARGLFRP
+377 VRGLFRP

-391 EVPEEGEANVDTS
+391 EVPQEGEADVDTS
-404 ALYTQHYVDEQQ
+404 VLYNQHYVDEQ
-416 LRSQIR
+416 LLKSQIR

-428 TQITLAELVDLYPVK
+428 SQVTLSELVELYPVK
-443 KGLSEVVAYLHIASE
+443 KGLSEVIAYLHIASE

-463 INTDQNQAIGWQ
+463 INTDVNQSISWQ
-475 DNHGGEKSAWMPSVI
+475 DGQGSKKSAWMPSVI
-490 FTR
+490 FTH

>member
-7 SGLRTHPAWR
+7 SGLRSHPAWR
-17 LLQADSAPLII
+17 LLQADSAALII
-28 SFLHR
+28 SFLYR
-33 AFIATNQRSIAAEE
+33 TFIVTNQRSVPAEE

-58 LRESFGEKRFPKK
+58 LRENGEKRYPRK
-71 GKDYLNDW
+71 GRDYLNDW
-79 AKGEQGFLR
+79 SSGEQGYLR

-108 EKVIEWIT
+108 EKVIEWIA

-137 REIADET
+137 QEIADET
-144 ETDPSLRIQQ
+144 ETDPTLRIQQ

-168 LQAGHITPHDS
+168 LTAGHITPHDS
-179 TRVKEKF
+179 TRIKEKY

-199 FRQVEENFRSL
+199 FRQVEENFRTL
-210 DRGVRERITTSNS
+210 DRGVRERITTSDS

-228 LDTIFSEQDAITES
+228 LDTIFLEQDAITES

-248 KAFWSWLMSPASQD
+248 KAFWSWLMSPASQ
-262 ELQETLQKV
+262 EQLQETLQKV
-271 LQLPEIES
+271 LQLPEITALNMTS
-279 LQSVDSPHS
+279 
-288 HTTNHEQD
+288 EQQD
-296 TLLEG
+296 ALLDG

-313 NSTCALLVEQLR
+313 NSTCAQLVEQLR

-339 MEIVREIEQSAIVVR
+339 MEIVRQIEQSAIAIR
-354 QSPPAEK
+354 QSPPPEK
-361 VFTTL
+361 VFTRL

-384 ALRPVID
+384 AQRPVID
-391 EVPEEGEANVDTS
+391 EVPQEGEADVDTS
-404 ALYTQHYVDEQQ
+404 VLYNQHYVDEQ
-416 LRSQIR
+416 LLKSQIR
-422 FALQTR
+422 FALHNR
-428 TQITLAELVDLYPVK
+428 PQITLLELVELYPVT
-443 KGLSEVVAYLHIASE
+443 KGLSEVIAYLHIASE

-463 INTDQNQAIGWQ
+463 INTDLNQAIVWQ
-475 DNHGGEKSAWMPSVI
+475 DSSGVEKTAWMPSVI
-490 FTR
+490 FIR

>member
-7 SGLRTHPAWR
+7 SGLRSHPAWR
-17 LLQADSAPLII
+17 LLQADSAALII
-28 SFLHR
+28 SFLYR
-33 AFIATNQRSIAAEE
+33 TFIVTNQRSVPAEE

-58 LRESFGEKRFPKK
+58 LREHGEKRYPRK
-71 GKDYLNDW
+71 GRDYLNDW
-79 AKGEQGFLR
+79 SSGEHGYLR

-108 EKVIEWIT
+108 EKVIEWIA

-137 REIADET
+137 QEIADET
-144 ETDPSLRIQQ
+144 ETDPTLRIQQ

-161 IERKIAQ
+161 IEHKIAQ
-168 LQAGHITPHDS
+168 LTAGHITPHDS
-179 TRVKEKF
+179 TRIKEKY

-199 FRQVEENFRSL
+199 FRQVEENFRTL
-210 DRGVRERITTSNS
+210 DRGVRERITTSDS

-228 LDTIFSEQDAITES
+228 LDTIFLEQDAITES

-248 KAFWSWLMSPASQD
+248 KAFWSWLMSPASQ
-262 ELQETLQKV
+262 EQLQETLQKV
-271 LQLPEIES
+271 LQLPEITALNS
-279 LQSVDSPHS
+279 TS
-288 HTTNHEQD
+288 EQQD
-296 TLLEG
+296 ALLDG

-313 NSTCALLVEQLR
+313 NSTCAQLVEQLR

-339 MEIVREIEQSAIVVR
+339 MEIVRQIEQSAIAIR
-354 QSPPAEK
+354 QSPPPEK
-361 VFTTL
+361 VFTRL

-384 ALRPVID
+384 AQRPVID
-391 EVPEEGEANVDTS
+391 EVPQEGEADVDTS
-404 ALYTQHYVDEQQ
+404 VLYNQHYVDEQ
-416 LRSQIR
+416 LLKSQIR
-422 FALQTR
+422 FALHDR
-428 TQITLAELVDLYPVK
+428 PQITLLELVELYPVT
-443 KGLSEVVAYLHIASE
+443 KGLSEVIAYLHIASE

-463 INTDQNQAIGWQ
+463 INTDLNQAIAWQ
-475 DNHGGEKSAWMPSVI
+475 DSSGVEKTAWMPSVI
-490 FTR
+490 FIR

>member
-7 SGLRTHPAWR
+7 SGLRSHPAWR
-17 LLQADSAPLII
+17 LLQADSAALII
-28 SFLHR
+28 SFLYR
-33 AFIATNQRSIAAEE
+33 TFIVTNQRSVPAEE

-58 LRESFGEKRFPKK
+58 LREHGEKRYPRK
-71 GKDYLNDW
+71 GRDYLNDW
-79 AKGEQGFLR
+79 SSGEHGYLR

-108 EKVIEWIT
+108 EKVIEWIA

-137 REIADET
+137 QEIADET
-144 ETDPSLRIQQ
+144 ETDPTLRIQQ

-168 LQAGHITPHDS
+168 LTAGHITPHDS
-179 TRVKEKF
+179 TRIKEKY

-199 FRQVEENFRSL
+199 FRQVEENFRTL
-210 DRGVRERITTSNS
+210 DRGVRERITTSDS

-228 LDTIFSEQDAITES
+228 LDTIFLEQDAITES

-248 KAFWSWLMSPASQD
+248 KAFWSWLMSPASQ
-262 ELQETLQKV
+262 EQLQETLQKV
-271 LQLPEIES
+271 LQLPEITALNS
-279 LQSVDSPHS
+279 TS
-288 HTTNHEQD
+288 EQQD
-296 TLLEG
+296 ALLDG

-313 NSTCALLVEQLR
+313 NSTCAQLVEQLR

-339 MEIVREIEQSAIVVR
+339 MEIVRQIEQSAIAIR
-354 QSPPAEK
+354 QSPPPEK
-361 VFTTL
+361 VFTRL

-384 ALRPVID
+384 AQRPVID
-391 EVPEEGEANVDTS
+391 EVPQEGEADVDTS
-404 ALYTQHYVDEQQ
+404 VLYNQHYVDEQ
-416 LRSQIR
+416 LLKSQIR
-422 FALQTR
+422 FALHNR
-428 TQITLAELVDLYPVK
+428 PQITLLELVELYPVT
-443 KGLSEVVAYLHIASE
+443 KGLSEVIAYLHIASE

-463 INTDQNQAIGWQ
+463 INTDLNQAIAWQ
-475 DNHGGEKSAWMPSVI
+475 DSSGVEKTAWMPSVI
-490 FTR
+490 FIR

>member
-7 SGLRTHPAWR
+7 SGLRSHPAWR
-17 LLQADSAPLII
+17 LLQADSAALVI
-28 SFLHR
+28 SFLYR
-33 AFIATNQRSIAAEE
+33 TFIVTNQRSIPAEE

-58 LRESFGEKRFPKK
+58 LRENGEKRYPRK
-71 GKDYLNDW
+71 GRDYLNDW
-79 AKGEQGFLR
+79 SSGEQGYLR

-108 EKVIEWIT
+108 EKVIEWIA

-137 REIADET
+137 QEIADET
-144 ETDPSLRIQQ
+144 ETDPTLRIQQ

-168 LQAGHITPHDS
+168 LTAGHITPHDS
-179 TRVKEKF
+179 TRIKEKY

-199 FRQVEENFRSL
+199 FRQVEENFRML
-210 DRGVRERITTSNS
+210 DRGVRERITTSDS

-228 LDTIFSEQDAITES
+228 LDTIFLEQDAITES

-248 KAFWSWLMSPASQD
+248 KAFWSWLMSPASQ
-262 ELQETLQKV
+262 EQLQETLQKV
-271 LQLPEIES
+271 LQLPEITALNS
-279 LQSVDSPHS
+279 TS
-288 HTTNHEQD
+288 EQQD
-296 TLLEG
+296 ALLDG

-313 NSTCALLVEQLR
+313 NSTCAQLVEQLR

-339 MEIVREIEQSAIVVR
+339 MEIVRQIEQSAIAIR
-354 QSPPAEK
+354 QSPPPEK
-361 VFTTL
+361 VFTRL

-384 ALRPVID
+384 AQRPVID
-391 EVPEEGEANVDTS
+391 EVPQEGEADVDTS
-404 ALYTQHYVDEQQ
+404 VLYNQHYVDEQ
-416 LRSQIR
+416 LLKSQIR
-422 FALQTR
+422 FALHNR
-428 TQITLAELVDLYPVK
+428 PQITLPELVELYPVT
-443 KGLSEVVAYLHIASE
+443 KGLSEVIAYLHIASE

-463 INTDQNQAIGWQ
+463 INTDLNQAIAWQ
-475 DNHGGEKSAWMPSVI
+475 DSSGVEKTAWMPSVI
-490 FTR
+490 FIR

>member
-7 SGLRTHPAWR
+7 SGLRSHPAWR
-17 LLQADSAPLII
+17 LLQADSAALII
-28 SFLHR
+28 SFLYR
-33 AFIATNQRSIAAEE
+33 TFIVTNQRSVPADE

-58 LRESFGEKRFPKK
+58 LRENGEKRYPRK
-71 GKDYLNDW
+71 GRDYLNDW
-79 AKGEQGFLR
+79 SSGEQGYLR

-108 EKVIEWIT
+108 EKVIEWIA

-137 REIADET
+137 QEIADET
-144 ETDPSLRIQQ
+144 ETDPTLRIQQ

-168 LQAGHITPHDS
+168 LTAGHITPHDS
-179 TRVKEKF
+179 TRIKEKY

-199 FRQVEENFRSL
+199 FRQVEENFRTL
-210 DRGVRERITTSNS
+210 DRGVRERITTSDS

-228 LDTIFSEQDAITES
+228 LDTIFLEQDAITES

-248 KAFWSWLMSPASQD
+248 KAFWSWLMSPASQ
-262 ELQETLQKV
+262 EQLQETLQKV
-271 LQLPEIES
+271 LQLPEITALNMTS
-279 LQSVDSPHS
+279 
-288 HTTNHEQD
+288 EQQD
-296 TLLEG
+296 ALLDD
-301 IRFRLLEAGEKV
+301 IRFRLLEAGQKV
-313 NSTCALLVEQLR
+313 NSTCAQLVEQLR

-339 MEIVREIEQSAIVVR
+339 MEIVRQIEQSAIAIR
-354 QSPPAEK
+354 QSPPPEK
-361 VFTTL
+361 VFTRL

-384 ALRPVID
+384 AQRPVID
-391 EVPEEGEANVDTS
+391 EVPQEGEADVDTS
-404 ALYTQHYVDEQQ
+404 VLYNQHYVDEQ
-416 LRSQIR
+416 LLKSQIR
-422 FALQTR
+422 FALHNR
-428 TQITLAELVDLYPVK
+428 PQITLQELVELYPVS
-443 KGLSEVVAYLHIASE
+443 KGLSEVIAYLHIASE

-463 INTDQNQAIGWQ
+463 INTDLNQAIAWQ
-475 DNHGGEKSAWMPSVI
+475 DSSGVEKTAWMPSVI
-490 FTR
+490 FIR

>member
-7 SGLRTHPAWR
+7 SGLRSHPAWR

-28 SFLHR
+28 SFLFR
-33 AFIATNQRSIAAEE
+33 AFIITNQRSITAEE
-47 LATRLD
+47 LTTRLD

-58 LRESFGEKRFPKK
+58 LRETTGENRFPRK
-71 GKDYLNDW
+71 GRDYLNDW
-79 AKGEQGFLR
+79 ASGEQGYLR
-88 KYYPAASVG
+88 KYYPVAG

-108 EKVIEWIT
+108 EKVIEWVAG
-116 SFEQKQ
+116 FEQKQ

-137 REIADET
+137 REIADDT
-144 ETDPSLRIQQ
+144 ETDPTLRIQQ
-154 LEQEKQA
+154 LEQEKA
-161 IERKIAQ
+161 ALERKIAQ
-168 LQAGHITPHDS
+168 LQAGQITPHDS
-179 TRVKEKF
+179 TRIKEKF
-186 LQAEE
+186 LQAED

-199 FRQVEENFRSL
+199 FRQVEENFRTL
-210 DRGVRERITTSNS
+210 DRGVRERITTSSS

-248 KAFWSWLMSPASQD
+248 KAFWSWLMSPNSQE
-262 ELQETLQKV
+262 ELQDTLHKV
-271 LQLPEIES
+271 LRLPEIDS
-279 LQSVDSPHS
+279 L
-288 HTTNHEQD
+288 NKAQD
-296 TLLEG
+296 PLLDG

-313 NSTCALLVEQLR
+313 NSTCGLLVEQLR

-354 QSPPAEK
+354 QNPPVEK
-361 VFTTL
+361 MFTTL
-366 APLKPEIELPM
+366 APLKPELALPM

-391 EVPEEGEANVDTS
+391 EVPEEGEADVDTS
-404 ALYTQHYVDEQQ
+404 ALYTQHYVDEQE
-416 LRSQIR
+416 LKAQIR
-422 FALQTR
+422 FALQSR
-428 TQITLAELVDLYPVK
+428 SQITLAELTELYPVQ
-443 KGLSEVVAYLHIASE
+443 KGLSEIVAYLHIASE

-463 INTDQNQAIGWQ
+463 VNTLENQAIQWQ
-475 DNHGGEKSAWMPSVI
+475 DSHGCEKSAFMPSVI